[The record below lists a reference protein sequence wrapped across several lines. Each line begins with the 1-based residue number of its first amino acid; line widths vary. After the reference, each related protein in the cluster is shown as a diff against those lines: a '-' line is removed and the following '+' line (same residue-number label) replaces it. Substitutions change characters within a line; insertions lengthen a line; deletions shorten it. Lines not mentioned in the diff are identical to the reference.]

1 MKKSLPIVAAIVSL
15 LTIVQPVLANQATS
29 NVPLITTYTNL
40 SSSNIVPMLS
50 QSGVTNIGAVDPTQ
64 QLSITVSLKL
74 RNKDALKQKIETAH
88 TNHKSGRIVSDAE
101 MTANY
106 SPDST
111 THSKLLNYLTS
122 NGLTVTKTYGN
133 HMAIQVSGSASAVEK
148 AFNVSLNNYTD
159 NGTSF
164 YANSTEPQLPSDIA
178 SSVESIDGLNNIQLK
193 PSSTSISFP
202 ASPQEMQKAYDA
214 TPLYANNINGKG
226 INIAVASNYSFKQS
240 DITTFLNYFNITGTN
255 PINTVNI
262 DGTPTYNN
270 NAGSDETTLDLESV
284 LSSAP
289 GAQVTLYDGV
299 SPTSSSE
306 TDTFTRIVDDGT
318 ANVVTYSWGENES
331 DFSPSQ
337 INALDS
343 LFVAGSAKGMT
354 FLVASGDNGSSEIDY
369 PATDPYITCVGGT
382 TVALNNTTGLISSE
396 TGWSYSGGG
405 ASSYFQK
412 PTWQSG
418 LAGSTT
424 TFRTIPDVASDADP
438 NSGYKIYSN
447 GRWGEVGGTSVS
459 SPEWAGILALADQER
474 IANGLGTL
482 GSANS
487 ELYALANS
495 GVYNDI
501 TSGSNGSYSCATGYD
516 MVTGLGTPNVY
527 KLVTALGG
535 AQSAPVSTPTT
546 VPTGVT
552 ASAVSSTQVNLTWTA
567 VPSATSYKIYR
578 TTSSS
583 LTPVLVGTSQTPT
596 FSDTNLIKST
606 TYYYS
611 VSAVGTSGESS
622 QSVQVSVTTLSSSS
636 IASPTGLTATPT
648 SSSQINLSWTPV
660 SGATSYKIYSSQS
673 SAGMYTLLG
682 TSSVPSY
689 TSSALVQKTTY
700 YYKVSAVNSS
710 GEGPQSALVSATTS
724 QASILAKLSISGTI
738 PALTE
743 GSTGVS
749 LNNTLVLSGIDQ
761 SGNSFNLK
769 GLKITW
775 MIPSSTT
782 CATLSNGI
790 LTPVSAGSGTV
801 YASVNG
807 ISSNSLT
814 FTVSPAVAIA
824 INSVQASNG
833 MVLLY
838 LNEVPK
844 TLPTL
849 SQFAV
854 DQSINGAAAV
864 VTKVIAGVER
874 GNVILLQIARNKLTS
889 ALQSLY
895 DTVSYLGGTPVK
907 SNTFTI
913 R

>member
-1 MKKSLPIVAAIVSL
+1 MKKLLPIVAVLVSL
-15 LTIVQPVLANQATS
+15 LTIVQPVLASLPTS
-29 NVPLITTYTNL
+29 SVSPITTSTNL
-40 SSSNIVPMLS
+40 SSSNILPLLS
-50 QSGVTNIGAVDPTQ
+50 QSGVTNIGTVDPTQ

-74 RNKDALKQKIETAH
+74 RNKDALKERIKTAH
-88 TNHKSGRIVSDAE
+88 ANHKSGKIVSDVD
-101 MTANY
+101 MVTNY
-106 SPDST
+106 SPDSN
-111 THSKLLNYLTS
+111 THNKLLNFLTS

-178 SSVESIDGLNNIQLK
+178 SSVESIDGLNDIQLK
-193 PSSTSISFP
+193 PSSTSTSFP

-226 INIAVASNYSFKQS
+226 INIAVASYYSFKQS
-240 DITTFLNYFNITGTN
+240 DITTYLNYFNITGTN
-255 PINTVNI
+255 PVNIVNI

-270 NAGSDETTLDLESV
+270 HAGSDETTLDLESV

-289 GAQVTLYDGV
+289 GAQITLYDGAN
-299 SPTSSSE
+299 PSSSTE

-318 ANVVTYSWGENES
+318 VNVVTYSWGENES
-331 DFSPSQ
+331 DFSPSE

-354 FLVASGDNGSSEIDY
+354 FLVASGDSGSSEIDY

-382 TVALNNTTGLISSE
+382 TVALNNATGLIASE
-396 TGWSYSGGG
+396 TGWAGSGGG
-405 ASSYFQK
+405 SSAYFSK

-418 LAGSTT
+418 LGGSTT
-424 TFRTIPDVASDADP
+424 AYRTIPDVASDADP
-438 NSGYKIYSN
+438 DSGYMIYSN
-447 GRWGEVGGTSVS
+447 GRWGEVGGTSVA

-482 GSANS
+482 GAANS

-501 TSGSNGSYSCATGYD
+501 TSGSNGSYSCRTGYD
-516 MVTGLGTPNVY
+516 MVTGLGTPDVY

-535 AQSAPVSTPTT
+535 AQTTPVNAPTT

-552 ASAVSSTQVNLTWTA
+552 ASAASSTQVNLTWTA

-583 LTPVLVGTSQTPT
+583 LIPVLVGSSQIPT
-596 FSDTNLIKST
+596 FSDTDLTKST
-606 TYYYS
+606 TYYYA

-622 QSVQVSVTTLSSSS
+622 QSALVSVTTLSSSS
-636 IASPTGLTATPT
+636 IASPTGLTATPA
-648 SSSQINLSWTPV
+648 SSSQISLAWTPV
-660 SGATSYKIYSSQS
+660 SGAISYKIYSSQS
-673 SAGMYTLLG
+673 SAGTYTLIG
-682 TSSVPSY
+682 TSGVPSY
-689 TSSALVQKTTY
+689 TSTALVQKTTY
-700 YYKVSAVNSS
+700 YYKVSVVNSS
-710 GEGPQSALVSATTS
+710 GEGPQSAVVSATTL
-724 QASILAKLSISGTI
+724 QAPILAKLSINGTI
-738 PALTE
+738 PALTA
-743 GSTGVS
+743 GGTGVS
-749 LNNTLVLSGIDQ
+749 LSNTLIVSGIDQ
-761 SGNSFNLK
+761 SGNSFSLK
-769 GLKITW
+769 GLNITW
-775 MIPSSTT
+775 TIPSSIT
-782 CATLSNGI
+782 CATVSNG
-790 LTPVSAGSGTV
+790 LLKPVTAGSGTV

-814 FTVSPAVAIA
+814 FTVSSAVAIA

-849 SQFAV
+849 SQFSVA
-854 DQSINGAAAV
+854 QSINGATAV

-874 GNVILLQIARNKLTS
+874 GNEILLQIARNKLTS
-889 ALQSLY
+889 ALQSVY
-895 DTVSYLGGTPVK
+895 DTVSYLGGTSVK

>member
-1 MKKSLPIVAAIVSL
+1 V
-15 LTIVQPVLANQATS
+15 
-29 NVPLITTYTNL
+29 
-40 SSSNIVPMLS
+40 
-50 QSGVTNIGAVDPTQ
+50 
-64 QLSITVSLKL
+64 
-74 RNKDALKQKIETAH
+74 
-88 TNHKSGRIVSDAE
+88 
-101 MTANY
+101 
-106 SPDST
+106 
-111 THSKLLNYLTS
+111 
-122 NGLTVTKTYGN
+122 
-133 HMAIQVSGSASAVEK
+133 
-148 AFNVSLNNYTD
+148 
-159 NGTSF
+159 
-164 YANSTEPQLPSDIA
+164 
-178 SSVESIDGLNNIQLK
+178 SSVESIDGLNSIQLK
-193 PSSTSISFP
+193 HSSTSTSFP
-202 ASPQEMQKAYDA
+202 AAPQEMQNAYDA

-255 PINTVNI
+255 PVNVVNI

-270 NAGSDETTLDLESV
+270 RAGSDETTLDLESV

-289 GAQVTLYDGV
+289 GAQITLYDGAT
-299 SPTSSSE
+299 PLSSTE
-306 TDTFTRIVDDGT
+306 TDIFTRIVDDGT

-343 LFVAGSAKGMT
+343 LFVAGSTKGMT

-382 TVALNNTTGLISSE
+382 TLALNNSTGLISSE
-396 TGWSYSGGG
+396 IGWSGSGGG
-405 ASSYFQK
+405 ASAYFPK

-418 LAGSTT
+418 IEGSPT

-438 NSGYKIYSN
+438 NSGYMIYSN
-447 GRWGEVGGTSVS
+447 GRWGEVGGTSVAA
-459 SPEWAGILALADQER
+459 PEWAGILALADQER

-482 GSANS
+482 GAANS

-501 TSGSNGSYSCATGYD
+501 TSGSNSSYSCATGYD

-535 AQSAPVSTPTT
+535 AQTTPVSTPT

-583 LTPVLVGTSQTPT
+583 LIPVLVGTSLTPT
-596 FSDTNLIKST
+596 FGDTDLTKST
-606 TYYYS
+606 TYYYA
-611 VSAVGTSGESS
+611 VSAVGTSGESG
-622 QSVQVSVTTLSSSS
+622 QSVQVSATTLSSSS
-636 IASPTGLTATPT
+636 MASPIGLTAIPTSSSQINLSWGSVSGATSYTIYISTSPTGNFRGIVSTGTTSATSVGLSAGTTYYYTVTATGKGAQSPQSAVVSATTLTASTAVSSAPSGLTATPT

-660 SGATSYKIYSSQS
+660 SGATSYKIYRSQS
-673 SAGMYTLLG
+673 SAGTYTLIG

-689 TSSALVQKTTY
+689 TSTALVQKTTY

-710 GEGPQSALVSATTS
+710 GEGPLSTVVSVTTL
-724 QASILAKLSISGTI
+724 QAPILAKLSINGTI
-738 PALTE
+738 PALTA

-749 LNNTLVLSGIDQ
+749 LSNTLTVTVSGTDQ

-769 GLKITW
+769 GLNITW
-775 MIPSSTT
+775 TVPSSTT
-782 CATLSNGI
+782 CATVSNGI

-814 FTVSPAVAIA
+814 FTVGSAGAIA

-844 TLPTL
+844 ILPTL

-854 DQSINGAAAV
+854 AQSINGATAV

-874 GNVILLQIARNKLTS
+874 GNVILLQIARNELTY
-889 ALQSLY
+889 ALQSVY
-895 DTVSYLGGTPVK
+895 DSVSYLGGTPVK
-907 SNTFTI
+907 SNKFTI
-913 R
+913 LPTNNSSVSQTVGQQFSHS